1 MNAWDWSNVPWEPF
15 CIVGL
20 IFVCLGILGYSLQ
33 QQETIDRLK
42 RENATLNY
50 KLNKAEEHTLRRRS
64 LDNVISKD

>member
-42 RENATLNY
+42 RENATPFIISQNNLFNLVY
-50 KLNKAEEHTLRRRS
+50 LHFIAES
-64 LDNVISKD
+64 SVKG